1 MDTYRK
7 SSSNTLLTN
16 SPVNFDNLNLKFKKL
31 KSFYFNKDMLTTLSE
46 VDTFYTTE
54 LDDPDFNWGSIFNKN
69 LINIPQVFNEDSIW
83 DEPIDFIRIKQ
94 PVKNALIMHFDGPR
108 SFDGY
113 FFGHSEAHESA
124 RQAKRGQSPLMPL
137 RIIKYPLNYST
148 STQSDNL
155 FELFR
160 LRFNTD
166 QKQIEMKI
174 NPHQTQ

>member
-1 MDTYRK
+1 MGAYRTSL
-7 SSSNTLLTN
+7 SSTLLTN
-16 SPVNFDNLNLKFKKL
+16 SPLNFDNLNIKFKKL
-31 KSFYFNKDMLTTLSE
+31 KSYYFNKNMLTTLNE
-46 VDTFYTTE
+46 VDTFYNTE
-54 LDDPDFNWGSIFNKN
+54 LNDPDFNWGSIFNKN
-69 LINIPQVFNEDSIW
+69 LTNIPQVFNEDSVW

-94 PVKNALIMHFDGPR
+94 PVKNALSGNFEGSS
-108 SFDGY
+108 SFGGY

-137 RIIKYPLNYST
+137 RIIKYPLNYS
-148 STQSDNL
+148 SSAQSDHL